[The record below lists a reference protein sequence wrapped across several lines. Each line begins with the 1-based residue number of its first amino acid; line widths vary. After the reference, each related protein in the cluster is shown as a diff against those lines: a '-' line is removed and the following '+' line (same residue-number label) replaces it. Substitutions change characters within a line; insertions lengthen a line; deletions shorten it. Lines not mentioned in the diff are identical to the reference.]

1 MNHTCITEY
10 LLEQSMKMGML
21 KTIFCCPVSIY
32 KKFTE
37 KKFELLVQ
45 LYLVSFCCF
54 DIFVR

>member
-45 LYLVSFCCF
+45 L
-54 DIFVR
+54 